1 MELKRGLCIGAAIHL
16 CEVDMDKMH
25 PSVGKVIARIEA
37 DQIGGAADMAK
48 EAAQAISVAMN
59 ESNAKSLEQLNDEC
73 SDIFDLFIQS
83 SPSVMPVTQVLH
95 RVGAELETMDA
106 NGSVESG
113 RRRLSGAADEA
124 LAWITDAVKKVAVI
138 GAEMIGNGDVVFTY
152 SMSSTVYGMMRAAAG
167 AGKRFKVV
175 TTESRPGNEGLR
187 TISELADL
195 NIQVTIGIDAS
206 IGQLLR
212 KCTSVY
218 VGGDTVTA
226 TGDALCKIGS
236 FPTALMARYYG
247 IPFRVA
253 ADTSKFDP
261 STIQGMPLWIR
272 EMPTSDIL
280 SGEIPSHTHVVNP
293 VFEIVPGPL
302 IECIVTDVGVVAP
315 GAVLGLMA
323 QVPSSRLVARR
334 VAEQHRNKSR
344 TGVGHGVIDE
354 RTQ

>member
-1 MELKRGLCIGAAIHL
+1 
-16 CEVDMDKMH
+16 MDKVH
-25 PSVGKVIARIEA
+25 PSIAKVVARIEA

-59 ESNAKSLEQLNDEC
+59 ESKAKSLKQLNDEC
-73 SDIFDLFIQS
+73 SHIFDLFIQS

-95 RVGAELETMDA
+95 RVGAELETMDV
-106 NGSVESG
+106 NGSVESS
-113 RRRLSGAADEA
+113 RQRLSRAADEA
-124 LAWITDAVKKVAVI
+124 LAWITDAVKRVAAI
-138 GAEMIGNGDVVFTY
+138 GADMIANGDVVFTY

-175 TTESRPGNEGLR
+175 TTESRPGNEGLH

-226 TGDALCKIGS
+226 TGAALCKIGS

-280 SGEIPSHTHVVNP
+280 TGEIPSHSRVVNP
-293 VFEIVPGPL
+293 VFEIVPWPL
-302 IECIVTDVGVVAP
+302 IDCIVTEVGVVAP

-323 QVPSSRLVARR
+323 QVPHSGVVARR
-334 VAEQHRNKSR
+334 VAEQHRKQSSP
-344 TGVGHGVIDE
+344 GVVSGVTDE
-354 RTQ
+354 RNR